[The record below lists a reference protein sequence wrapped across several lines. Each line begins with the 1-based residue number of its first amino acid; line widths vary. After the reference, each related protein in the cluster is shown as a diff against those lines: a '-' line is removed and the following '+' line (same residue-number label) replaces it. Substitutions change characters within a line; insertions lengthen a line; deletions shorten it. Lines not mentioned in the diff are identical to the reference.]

1 MGENAT
7 VKKFK
12 EAISLKFSNAPVE
25 NLCLIF
31 AGKIM
36 KDAENLN
43 THHVKDGMTVH
54 LVIKQSGS
62 AAASPSPAPA
72 SPAPAPTAQPA
83 SSTAA
88 PAPGTAPPDISQS
101 PFGMGGF
108 GGIPGMGNLG
118 MGSANFMEMQ
128 QRMQRDLMSNPD
140 MLRQVLDNPVTQSL
154 MSNPDVIRQMLESNP
169 QMQEVMERNPEIRQM
184 LNNPEVLRQMM
195 EIARNPSRLQEMTRT
210 MDRQMQNLEAMPGGM
225 NILQRMYRD
234 VQEPVLNAMGGPNPF
249 QDLRGADNAPA
260 PVSTT
265 ETSDPAPNPW
275 AGTPR
280 TAAGTNPTPTPPAT
294 GAGASLGAAL
304 GQNGGMFT
312 SPGMQSLMGQMR
324 DNPTL
329 MSQMMSAPYMQ
340 SMFSSLAANPD
351 QAASMLSS
359 NPMFAGNPAMQQQ
372 MQQMMP
378 QMLNQMQNPSV
389 QQLMG
394 NPEALQAIMQI
405 QQGMDRLRMTA
416 PDVFQSMGLPTLP
429 PNLVPPVVPGA
440 ATPSSPSTN
449 PTTTTNPTPTLDGQ
463 AAPAVNTDQF
473 SQFMTQ
479 MMGQM
484 RAGNPDQAPE
494 ERFASQLDQLASMGF
509 VDRQANVQALIAT
522 MGDVNQAVER
532 LLASNVQGQ
541 RLS

>member
-154 MSNPDVIRQMLESNP
+154 MSNPDVIRQILESNP

-351 QAASMLSS
+351 QAASMLSN

-405 QQGMDRLRMTA
+405 QQGMDRLRQTA
-416 PDVFQSMGLPTLP
+416 PGVFQSMGLPTLP
-429 PNLVPPVVPGA
+429 PNLVPPVVPST
-440 ATPSSPSTN
+440 ATPATGTTPASPSTA
-449 PTTTTNPTPTLDGQ
+449 PPTTNPTS
-463 AAPAVNTDQF
+463 PAVNPDQF

>member
-1 MGENAT
+1 MGVDNTVKMADTKEDEVTIVQEAKKITVQVKTPKEKQSVEIEENAT

-12 EAISLKFSNAPVE
+12 EAISVKFSNAPVE

-62 AAASPSPAPA
+62 TAASPSPAPA
-72 SPAPAPTAQPA
+72 SPAQAPASQPA

-140 MLRQVLDNPVTQSL
+140 MLRQVLDNPLTQSL

-210 MDRQMQNLEAMPGGM
+210 MDRQMQNLESMPGGQA
-225 NILQRMYRD
+225 ILQRMYRD

-249 QDLRGADNAPA
+249 QDLRGQAAAPA
-260 PVSTT
+260 PTPST
-265 ETSDPAPNPW
+265 ETTAPAPNPW
-275 AGTPR
+275 APQGSQ
-280 TAAGTNPTPTPPAT
+280 AAPAT
-294 GAGASLGAAL
+294 SGTSATPQAPGLGAAL
-304 GQNGGMFT
+304 GQGGGMFT
-312 SPGMQSLMGQMR
+312 SPGMQSLM
-324 DNPTL
+324 
-329 MSQMMSAPYMQ
+329 SQMMSAPYMQ
-340 SMFSSLAANPD
+340 GIFRGLQDNPD
-351 QAASMLSS
+351 QAAAILSN
-359 NPMFAGNPAMQQQ
+359 NPMFAGNPALQQQ
-372 MQQMMP
+372 MSTMMP
-378 QMLNQMQNPSV
+378 QLLQQMQNPQT
-389 QQLMG
+389 QQLMS
-394 NPEALQAIMQI
+394 NPEALAAIMQI
-405 QQGMDRLRMTA
+405 QQGMDRLRAAA
-416 PDVFQSMGLPTLP
+416 PDLYQSMGLPSLP
-429 PNLVPPVVPGA
+429 PHLVPSPPGSA
-440 ATPSSPSTN
+440 GTP
-449 PTTTTNPTPTLDGQ
+449 
-463 AAPAVNTDQF
+463 
-473 SQFMTQ
+473 
-479 MMGQM
+479 
-484 RAGNPDQAPE
+484 
-494 ERFASQLDQLASMGF
+494 
-509 VDRQANVQALIAT
+509 
-522 MGDVNQAVER
+522 
-532 LLASNVQGQ
+532 
-541 RLS
+541 